1 MSARST
7 IGDAIN
13 VMELRV
19 LVRRKID
26 MRDEEFDFTNI
37 KPTNEGYM
45 DGLYSIDEQQIINL
59 NNIVGILSK
68 RLREAAKIIYDEA
81 QNKGDLVREAYE
93 HKASFYQTLAD
104 IAIVKRTEED
114 VC

>member
-1 MSARST
+1 
-7 IGDAIN
+7 
-13 VMELRV
+13 
-19 LVRRKID
+19 
-26 MRDEEFDFTNI
+26 MRDEEFDFITI
-37 KPTNEGYM
+37 EPTNEGYM
-45 DGLYSIDEQQIINL
+45 DGLYSMNEQQIINL

-68 RLREAAKIIYDEA
+68 RLREAARIIYDEA

-104 IAIVKRTEED
+104 MSLIGAGKSEED